1 MLTEMSHSCRTSK
14 MPGIHSSISP
24 SYVLEELFHLILIN
38 GLFSKDNL
46 KTGPWLKNYRN
57 VESKGDALAG
67 GGWRER
73 CLYRVLYSP

>member
-24 SYVLEELFHLILIN
+24 NYVLEELFHLILIN

-46 KTGPWLKNYRN
+46 KTGPWLKNYGN
-57 VESKGDALAG
+57 FESKGDGFGREGMEVALFI
-67 GGWRER
+67 
-73 CLYRVLYSP
+73 